1 MNMRLTALIATAI
14 FFSTLSGYGVY
25 SLNAMGLMTPP
36 TPATAEAIE
45 CERFGRANKNFPAQ
59 YDRVALQEPYGKD
72 GKFTG
77 GCKGYIKSYRDAYPD
92 MPPVP
97 LKLETAEATNTQG
110 KP

>member
-1 MNMRLTALIATAI
+1 MNMRLTALVATAI
-14 FFSTLSGYGVY
+14 IFSALSGYGVY
-25 SLNAMGLMTPP
+25 SLNAMGIITPP

-59 YDRVALQEPYGKD
+59 YDRVASQAPYNEKGEL
-72 GKFTG
+72 TG
-77 GCKGYIKSYRDAYPD
+77 GCKGFIKMHREAYPD

-97 LKLETAEATNTQG
+97 LKLETAEASNTQG

>member
-1 MNMRLTALIATAI
+1 MNRLILIITTMIVSASI
-14 FFSTLSGYGVY
+14 SGYGVY
-25 SLNAMGLMTPP
+25 NLNAMGFMTPP

-59 YDRVALQEPYGKD
+59 YDRVALQEPYNEKGEA
-72 GKFTG
+72 TG
-77 GCKGYIKSYRDAYPD
+77 GCKGFIKLHRDAYPD

-97 LKLETAEATNTQG
+97 LKLETAEASNAQG

>member
-1 MNMRLTALIATAI
+1 MNRLILTIATMIVSASI
-14 FFSTLSGYGVY
+14 SGYGVY
-25 SLNAMGLMTPP
+25 NLNAMGIMTPP

-59 YDRVALQEPYGKD
+59 YDRVASQSPYNEKGEL
-72 GKFTG
+72 TG
-77 GCKGYIKSYRDAYPD
+77 GCKGFIKMHREAYPD

-97 LKLETAEATNTQG
+97 LKLETGEATPQQG